1 MKKEKNMI
9 NRQKGSHI
17 LEILKEGGDNH
28 IFEICTKIINNQNVP
43 DYPFDYEKDTL
54 VWPFSERMLQ
64 EKEKLHINDIV
75 VHNHP
80 QNCFLLNFEPNV
92 DLYDIGGTIVR
103 AKIITPEYLFLY
115 LKSEIASRIWKE
127 LCVSAGV
134 CRIELFRHGAWDGK
148 STKTIPSEFSGFP
161 VVLPEKPDEYYCDY
175 FQKFSKPNDHHYTK
189 HVDIPFGTIGDVLD
203 REIVETIRLHNA
215 ELVGKQVRE
224 DIEELNICFSNG
236 AYKAALI
243 LSGSI
248 LEAVLLDW
256 LSEIDGINYFEKRV
270 KVRKARR
277 DKKGDLILDEEGN
290 PAFEDVETDKLQDYI
305 DKIKEIKKPE
315 WMEEAEHAH
324 EIRKK
329 RNLVHAKLCLKKD
342 AKIDKETCRR
352 LRCPR
357 CH

>member
-28 IFEICTKIINNQNVP
+28 IFEICKDDFINPFSFLFQQDKKSLYILVPTTGLVHSQEIEQLLKEYYIHEIFDLGNCYLGHYGESFALWYISKTPTRTIKTSVFYKDAHPEKDNHSYERYSIKLPSSYTNSFLEYIAILENWHKGLSSVPKSEENNYEFNEIDVSEFEPIRAYARYYRKENEEIRRLLSRAKVVPIDEVADVIDSSWGIDIHANETITTKIINNQNVP

-127 LCVSAGV
+127 LCVSA
-134 CRIELFRHGAWDGK
+134 
-148 STKTIPSEFSGFP
+148 
-161 VVLPEKPDEYYCDY
+161 
-175 FQKFSKPNDHHYTK
+175 
-189 HVDIPFGTIGDVLD
+189 
-203 REIVETIRLHNA
+203 
-215 ELVGKQVRE
+215 
-224 DIEELNICFSNG
+224 
-236 AYKAALI
+236 
-243 LSGSI
+243 
-248 LEAVLLDW
+248 
-256 LSEIDGINYFEKRV
+256 
-270 KVRKARR
+270 
-277 DKKGDLILDEEGN
+277 
-290 PAFEDVETDKLQDYI
+290 
-305 DKIKEIKKPE
+305 
-315 WMEEAEHAH
+315 
-324 EIRKK
+324 
-329 RNLVHAKLCLKKD
+329 
-342 AKIDKETCRR
+342 
-352 LRCPR
+352 
-357 CH
+357 